1 MVGLRHVATSNPI
14 HTSHPISSAYPP
26 TAIWHHHPQSTLA
39 MLAKF
44 TSVFLFVKANGIRQ
58 SYNVSLCLENLDVKK
73 KKTRSFKTLRIS
85 KTRYLIFILFY
96 SNTSGNFLFE
106 IPYKSFP
113 LFFFKVNTFS

>member
-73 KKTRSFKTLRIS
+73 KKQEVLKLLESQKLDI
-85 KTRYLIFILFY
+85 
-96 SNTSGNFLFE
+96 
-106 IPYKSFP
+106 
-113 LFFFKVNTFS
+113 